1 MKPIYL
7 FLTFLLF
14 DGCAKRQLDNT
25 AKEVGVPTEIQSG
38 DLRFTYEVK
47 DEFSTEYFGMVG
59 FVLENNTNTWMTV
72 DSIEVTSD
80 SVQRSNIAIIGGEDV
95 NTWFASMNK
104 AKQIE
109 SINKQKLWGTISFVS
124 ALGGALSKD
133 EQVKRAAKVTAVTG
147 GVLMTL
153 ERYNMVKNQIDLL
166 DYFPD
171 DHLMRTPFRIPPG
184 LGVDKWMVINSQV
197 NDKNLVTRSVKLKMY
212 FNDGTARE
220 YTLDLINVT
229 RLLSYS
235 DKWQQRLIRSKFVP
249 EKKR

>member
-1 MKPIYL
+1 MKH
-7 FLTFLLF
+7 TFLILALF
-14 DGCAKRQLDNT
+14 IGGCAKRQLENT
-25 AKEVGVPTEIQSG
+25 AREISAPTEMQSD

-59 FVLENNTNTWMTV
+59 FVLENNTNKWMTV
-72 DSIEVTSD
+72 DSVELITD
-80 SVQRSNIAIIGGEDV
+80 SIQQANIAIIGGEDV
-95 NTWFASMNK
+95 NTWFQSMNK
-104 AKQIE
+104 QKQIE
-109 SINKQKLWGTISFVS
+109 SINKQRLWGTISFIS

-166 DYFPD
+166 DYFPE

-197 NDKNLVTRSVKLKMY
+197 TDKNIPTMGIRLKIYSNGGKENDFYLQLIKPSSFTGNWQKKLLRTKY
-212 FNDGTARE
+212 
-220 YTLDLINVT
+220 L
-229 RLLSYS
+229 
-235 DKWQQRLIRSKFVP
+235 P
-249 EKKR
+249 ERRR